1 MELNLE
7 ALGRKI
13 RFYRRNR
20 GWKQRELA
28 ERVGVTDEYISHIQ
42 NARAKPSLD
51 KTVAIANALGVDMNT
66 LIEDS
71 LSNTRSAELS
81 ERLDVAAKGMSGD
94 KLELTVLFCEALEQ
108 FDVIKIRG
116 VDDDEEDG

>member
-28 ERVGVTDEYISHIQ
+28 ERVGVTDEYISHIE

-81 ERLDVAAKGMSGD
+81 ERLDVASKGMSGD

>member
-28 ERVGVTDEYISHIQ
+28 ERVGVTDEYISHIE

-81 ERLDVAAKGMSGD
+81 ESWTLRQRACP
-94 KLELTVLFCEALEQ
+94 ETNWN
-108 FDVIKIRG
+108 
-116 VDDDEEDG
+116 

>member
-28 ERVGVTDEYISHIQ
+28 ERVGVTDEYISHIE

-71 LSNTRSAELS
+71 LSNTKSAELS
-81 ERLDVAAKGMSGD
+81 ERLDVASKGMSGD